1 MVAEKIQQST
11 FQFPSPLVASSPE
24 LQQLF
29 DFIALGAADRDRD
42 SFATRVRAR
51 VLPYDV
57 VDLIRQSRLGAL
69 RIPVDEGGGGSSAR
83 ELFEVVIRL
92 GEADPNI
99 AHIVRNHFSV
109 TERILRSQR
118 SERNRR
124 WLKAIAEGAIVGLA
138 FNELEVKRAGGG
150 DLANTRLTPDGEGY
164 RLTGRKYY
172 STGSLYADLIFV
184 SVITPNEDTA
194 FAILPT
200 NREGIVLVDD
210 WDGFG
215 QRLTGTGT
223 TLFTDVRV
231 EADEVIWDS
240 DPDKDYLPYNIVPQ
254 LFLTAIN
261 AGIVRSVLRDATSL
275 IKKRS
280 RVFYHAA
287 SEQATE
293 DPLLQQTVGQISAN
307 AFAAESIVLAAA
319 DLLDRLDAAKP
330 QGEEAELA
338 IALKAALNAAKAKL
352 IVDDLALRS
361 ATLLFDVG
369 GASTT
374 KKSNNYDR
382 HWRNART
389 LSSHNP
395 NPFKARAIGNYEING
410 TPPPTKGFF

>member
-1 MVAEKIQQST
+1 MSQIAEKILDPT
-11 FQFPSPLVASSPE
+11 FQFPAPVTAGSPE

-42 SFATRVRAR
+42 RI
-51 VLPYDV
+51 LPYNV
-57 VDLIRQSRLGAL
+57 VELIRQSRLGAL
-69 RIPVDEGGGGSSAR
+69 RIPIAEGGGGSSAR

-92 GEADPNI
+92 GDADPNV

-124 WLKAIAEGAIVGLA
+124 WLKAIADGTIIGLA

-150 DLANTRLTPDGEGY
+150 EIANTKLSPDNTGY
-164 RLTGRKYY
+164 RLNGRKYY

-184 SVITPNEDTA
+184 SVLTPAGDTA

-200 NREGIVLVDD
+200 NREGVELVDD

-223 TLFTDVRV
+223 TIFTNVWIA
-231 EADEVIWDS
+231 ADEVILDTDS
-240 DPDKDYLPYNIVPQ
+240 DKDYLFYNIVPQ

-261 AGIVRSVLRDATSL
+261 AGIVRSVLRDATTL
-275 IKKRS
+275 VKKRS

-287 SEQATE
+287 SEQATD
-293 DPLLQQTVGQISAN
+293 DPLLQQTIGQIATN
-307 AFAAESIVLAAA
+307 AFAAEAIVLASA
-319 DLLDRLDAAKP
+319 DVLDRLEAAKI
-330 QGEEAELA
+330 QGEEVESAV
-338 IALKAALNAAKAKL
+338 ALEAALSAAKAKL

-374 KKSNNYDR
+374 KKSANLDR

>member
-1 MVAEKIQQST
+1 MSPIAEKNLDST
-11 FQFPSPLVASSPE
+11 LQFSIPITASSPE

-29 DFIALGAADRDRD
+29 DFIALGAAERDRDRI
-42 SFATRVRAR
+42 
-51 VLPYDV
+51 LPFDV
-57 VDLIRQSRLGAL
+57 IDLIRRSRLGAL
-69 RIPVDEGGGGSSAR
+69 RIPLAEEGGGSSAR

-92 GEADPNI
+92 GDADPNV

-124 WLKAIAEGAIVGLA
+124 WLKQVVEGAIIGLA
-138 FNELEVKRAGGG
+138 FTELEVKRAGGG
-150 DLANTRLTPDGEGY
+150 EVANTKLTPDDDGY
-164 RLTGRKYY
+164 RLNGTKYY
-172 STGSLYADLIFV
+172 STGSLYSDLIFV
-184 SVITPNEDTA
+184 SVLTPNGDTA
-194 FAILPT
+194 FVLLPT
-200 NREGIVLVDD
+200 KREGVELIDD

-223 TLFTDVRV
+223 TTFTNVRI
-231 EADEVIWDS
+231 EADEVILDT
-240 DPDKDYLPYNIVPQ
+240 DADKDYLPYNIVPQ

-261 AGIVRSVLRDATSL
+261 AGIIRSVLRDATHL
-275 IKKRS
+275 VRKRP
-280 RVFYHAA
+280 RIFYHAV

-293 DPLLQQTVGQISAN
+293 DPILQQTVGQIAAN
-307 AFAAESIVLAAA
+307 AFAAEAIVLAAA
-319 DLLDRLDAAKP
+319 DALDRLDRV
-330 QGEEAELA
+330 QHQSDEAESA
-338 IALKAALNAAKAKL
+338 AALAAALSAAKAKL
-352 IVDDLALRS
+352 LVDDLALRS

-374 KKSNNYDR
+374 KRTHNLDR